1 MGYIIKTVNVINVP
15 GSSKVPADV
24 AELADAHGSGPCAA
38 RLVGSTPTVG
48 TIYEISGY
56 GISAVHQ
63 PSKLV
68 RGVRP
73 PLPAPLVGFPSG

>member
-38 RLVGSTPTVG
+38 RLKGSTPFVG
-48 TIYEISGY
+48 TIFTEVVQEDFETIMRVWHIGC
-56 GISAVHQ
+56 A
-63 PSKLV
+63 
-68 RGVRP
+68 
-73 PLPAPLVGFPSG
+73 PAFQAG